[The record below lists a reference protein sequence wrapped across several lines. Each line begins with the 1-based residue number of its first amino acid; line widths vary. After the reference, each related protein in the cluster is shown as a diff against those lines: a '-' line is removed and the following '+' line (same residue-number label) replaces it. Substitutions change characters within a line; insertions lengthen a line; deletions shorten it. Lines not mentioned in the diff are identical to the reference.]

1 MSRLRRVVAI
11 AFAVALAFIATFAFA
26 ARSARADDGAQGPG
40 GPGGD
45 PTETLFRSGLDAL
58 SSGRPADAISDFEA
72 LGDHGVV
79 DPVVSFDR
87 GLAYALRVRAGGET
101 SGDLGRAVHGFEEAR
116 ALTHDARLKEASEHA
131 LTELRAELARRRAH
145 AGESM
150 ELDDGASLG
159 RSLVRLLPE
168 NVWALLA
175 LAASLALAF
184 GIVLRAKATSPRAKV
199 AGGTTCAVAAVVSL
213 AAAIAVIAARNER
226 RTLREGIVVVDGTR
240 PLDARHVVRNE
251 AQPIPE
257 GTRVRLLDDGGE
269 FTEIAAGNTTGYV
282 PSTNVLPLAKP

>member
-1 MSRLRRVVAI
+1 MSLLRRAIMAACVCALAI
-11 AFAVALAFIATFAFA
+11 APRF
-26 ARSARADDGAQGPG
+26 ARADDAPT
-40 GPGGD
+40 PAGD
-45 PTETLFRSGLDAL
+45 PTETLFQSGVEAL
-58 SSGRPADAISDFEA
+58 SAGRPADAISAFEA

-87 GLAYALRVRAGGET
+87 GLSYALRVRAGGET

-116 ALTHDARLKEASEHA
+116 ALSNDARLKEASEHA

-145 AGESM
+145 AGESA
-150 ELDDGASLG
+150 ELDEGASLG

-168 NVWALLA
+168 NVWALFA

-184 GIVLRAKATSPRAKV
+184 GIVLRAKAAAPRTKV
-199 AGGTTCAVAAVVSL
+199 AGGTTCAVAAIVLVAATI
-213 AAAIAVIAARNER
+213 AAAAARNER
-226 RTLREGIVVVDGTR
+226 RNLREGIVVVDGTR
-240 PLDARHVVRNE
+240 LLDARHVVQNE
-251 AQPIPE
+251 ARPIPE

-269 FTEIAAGNTTGYV
+269 FTEIAAGNAAGYV